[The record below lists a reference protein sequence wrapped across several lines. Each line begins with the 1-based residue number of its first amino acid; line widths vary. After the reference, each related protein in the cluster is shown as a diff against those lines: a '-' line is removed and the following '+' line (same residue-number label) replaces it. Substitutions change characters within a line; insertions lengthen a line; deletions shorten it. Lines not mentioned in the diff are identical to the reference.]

1 MPRRSE
7 HTEHTMSKYGVTGED
22 IHIWMDEPGMIYGSS
37 HTNERHDPDQIIPY
51 EFVMKYGE
59 ELARDIIHDH
69 LYLHEL
75 EAQIEAIEN
84 EDPPEQ
90 SFDSQETLEQTIP
103 PIIEELERKTS
114 RFISLALQVGYLVIV
129 FSLGLIGLGILWIL
143 GNLIWI
149 AIS

>member
-1 MPRRSE
+1 M
-7 HTEHTMSKYGVTGED
+7 TGED
-22 IHIWMDEPGMIYGSS
+22 IHIWMDEPGMNYGPS
-37 HTNERHDPDQIIPY
+37 HASERHDRDQIIPH

-75 EAQIEAIEN
+75 ETQIDAIEK
-84 EDPPEQ
+84 EDSPEQ
-90 SFDSQETLEQTIP
+90 SFDSLESLENTIP
-103 PIIEELERKTS
+103 PIINELERKTS
-114 RFISLALQVGYLVIV
+114 RVISLALQVGYLVMV
-129 FSLGLIGLGILWIL
+129 FSLGLIGLGVLWIL

>member
-7 HTEHTMSKYGVTGED
+7 HSEHTMSKYGVTGED
-22 IHIWMDEPGMIYGSS
+22 IHVWMDEPGMTYGPSRAS
-37 HTNERHDPDQIIPY
+37 ERHDRDQIIPH
-51 EFVMKYGE
+51 EFVIKYGE

-75 EAQIEAIEN
+75 EKQIDTIEK

-90 SFDSQETLEQTIP
+90 SFDSQETLENTIS

-114 RFISLALQVGYLVIV
+114 RVISLALQVGYLVIV
-129 FSLGLIGLGILWIL
+129 FSLGLIGLGVLWIL